1 MIFTKAVPLLD
12 FVDDIDNDDDDD
24 EAYTKLKTGPKLIDL
39 KMNATKTKYMR

>member
-12 FVDDIDNDDDDD
+12 FVDDIDNDDGD
-24 EAYTKLKTGPKLIDL
+24 EAYTRLKTGPKLIDL